1 MNLHWKPTSNN
12 LMKLECQ
19 NEEQKS
25 REVPKEQWKYQ
36 EYWSTMEV
44 PEVWRKYWKYQ
55 KNARNAWNTWDAQND
70 RNHNIRWEKKDAK
83 EKKMQK

>member
-44 PEVWRKYWKYQ
+44 LEVP
-55 KNARNAWNTWDAQND
+55 
-70 RNHNIRWEKKDAK
+70 
-83 EKKMQK
+83 